1 MTTAT
6 VITPTPNRK
15 IYATSAPTWRATY
28 TDADGALTSPPRV
41 DFAYTNPSTGVR
53 AAPVTVTAS
62 STGVY
67 EQAPQLTVKGKWVI
81 EWIVYDGSS
90 NIVMTDKLQVT
101 VV

>member
-15 IYATSAPTWRATY
+15 IYATSAPTWRATFR
-28 TDADGALTSPPRV
+28 DAADALVSPPRV
-41 DFAYTNPSTGVR
+41 DFAYTNPQTAVR
-53 AAPVTVTAS
+53 SAPVTVTAS

-67 EQAPQLTVKGKWVI
+67 EQAPSLSVKGKWIV
-81 EWIVYDGSS
+81 EWIVYNVS
-90 NIVMTDKLQVT
+90 NEVVMTDKLQVT